1 MKNHFIFL
9 LLLVLSGCY
18 SSKKAIIQVDKALSV
33 YPEIVAKQIRDRF
46 PCIPDT
52 FKIKSDSSEYKRWK
66 KQLDETIA
74 FYDSL
79 LNNVEP
85 QVIFEKD
92 LSDSMKVVVLL
103 ANNEKLNTKIS
114 YLEKT
119 LTKIISAKPP
129 VIHDTI
135 PIKDS
140 AEVYLAKTETAKE
153 KILNEKLASE
163 NAVLKSKITKK
174 NKEIWIGRL
183 IFLFI
188 ILWLLFRL
196 YKSITTI
203 KFKR

>member
-1 MKNHFIFL
+1 MKYILILAIFL
-9 LLLVLSGCY
+9 SSCY
-18 SSKKAIIQVDKALSV
+18 SSKKASTQIDKAIYSF
-33 YPEIVAKQIRDRF
+33 PEISIKKLRDKF

-114 YLEKT
+114 YLERT
-119 LTKIISAKPP
+119 LTKLISVKPP

-140 AEVYLAKTETAKE
+140 AEVYLTKLEIAKE
-153 KILNEKLASE
+153 KNVNEKLANE
-163 NAVLKSKITKK
+163 NAVLKRKIAQK

-183 IFLFI
+183 FFLLI